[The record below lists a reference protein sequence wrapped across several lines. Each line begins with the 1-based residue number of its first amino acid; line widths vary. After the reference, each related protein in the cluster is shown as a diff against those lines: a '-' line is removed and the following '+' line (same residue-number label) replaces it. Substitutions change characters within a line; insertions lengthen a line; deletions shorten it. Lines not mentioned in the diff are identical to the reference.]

1 MLKIIKKYKIIPWFI
16 KDKWQ
21 EQLNN
26 VMKYS
31 ILENCKAIGECG
43 LDKNINTDFSLQKQ
57 IFKAHITLSENI
69 KKPLIIHCVKSFSE
83 VIAIKK
89 EMRPQQLWVL
99 HGFRKN
105 ITIANELIKNNIKLS
120 FGKALLEDEKLQN
133 ILATL
138 SIENFFLETDDA
150 DICIQKIYQKASE
163 IKGISVEDL
172 NLLLSQNF
180 SKF

>member
-1 MLKIIKKYKIIPWFI
+1 
-16 KDKWQ
+16 
-21 EQLNN
+21 
-26 VMKYS
+26 MKYC

-89 EMRPQQLWVL
+89 EMQPQQLWVL

>member
-1 MLKIIKKYKIIPWFI
+1 MLTLLFW
-16 KDKWQ
+16 
-21 EQLNN
+21 
-26 VMKYS
+26 S
-31 ILENCKAIGECG
+31 I
-43 LDKNINTDFSLQKQ
+43 KNINTDFSLQKQ

-138 SIENFFLETDDA
+138 SIENFFFFSTFLETDDA